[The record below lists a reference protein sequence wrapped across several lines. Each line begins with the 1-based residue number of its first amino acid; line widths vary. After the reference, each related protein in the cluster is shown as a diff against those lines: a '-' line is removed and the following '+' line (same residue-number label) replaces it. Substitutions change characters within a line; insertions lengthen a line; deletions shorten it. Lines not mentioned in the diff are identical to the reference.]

1 MIMTVFIL
9 KILYILLL
17 VKMMD
22 TLKKDM
28 EINTQFSLVQI
39 KNEVLTK
46 QAELW
51 NQIKNLMKEKVNQ
64 VNMKKIS

>member
-64 VNMKKIS
+64 VNIKKIS

>member
-64 VNMKKIS
+64 LNMKKIS

>member
-51 NQIKNLMKEKVNQ
+51 NQIKNLMIEKVNQ

>member
-64 VNMKKIS
+64 ANMKKIS

>member
-1 MIMTVFIL
+1 MIMTAFIL

>member
-64 VNMKKIS
+64 VNMKKTS

>member
-17 VKMMD
+17 VKMME

-28 EINTQFSLVQI
+28 EINIQFSLVQI

-46 QAELW
+46 QVELW

-64 VNMKKIS
+64 VNKENIS

>member
-1 MIMTVFIL
+1 MIMIVFIL

>member
-22 TLKKDM
+22 TFKKDM